1 MKPKFNECAQLL
13 RRGEWCEEA
22 VQDRLLPDDPQQ
34 RKAIPVYSAFM
45 RFFPRAIVAVTK
57 MSMEGQAQHNADGDS
72 IKWIRSASSDDKDAL
87 MRHVLEED
95 WAKVAWRAMAIL
107 EKHLEE
113 VTL

>member
-1 MKPKFNECAQLL
+1 METQFKECAQLL
-13 RRGEWCEEA
+13 RKGEWCEEA
-22 VQDRLLPDDPQQ
+22 IDSLILPSAAEE
-34 RKAIPVYSAFM
+34 RKQIPVYSAFV

-57 MSMEGQAQHNADGDS
+57 MSMEGQRQHNANGDS